1 MRAARSLLLFLAG
14 AVILL
19 PAAYPRTVVAQN
31 SCRALLRADATTPP
45 PWLVADP
52 KLTIERLWLPV
63 FLPYLSDVVHDW
75 DSTQAFW
82 PIHEIDTT
90 RFPLEKVN
98 AYLLTERDSQLA
110 AVALVSVMRG
120 ETGGPFS
127 STHVQAAA
135 LLYHALALPPGPAV
149 ALLRRVDTP
158 TFTKVH
164 ALGILESL
172 VTTRDVKEATR
183 AVVCALAAK
192 MDGLARVTGIT
203 DSTGRVFLSEEETW
217 LLSNIAYFLSIP
229 LDDDPER
236 DHHRDQ
242 LFSYLTSGLPSDNVV
257 TRFLRDYLYCCW

>member
-1 MRAARSLLLFLAG
+1 MRAARSLLVFVA

-19 PAAYPRTVVAQN
+19 PAASPRTLVAQQ

-52 KLTIERLWLPV
+52 ELTIQQRWLPV

-82 PIHEIDTT
+82 PVHEIDTT
-90 RFPLEKVN
+90 RFPLETVT
-98 AYLLTERDSQLA
+98 ASLRTARDSQLA

-120 ETGGPFS
+120 ESGGSFS
-127 STHVQAAA
+127 SAHVQAAA
-135 LLYHALALPPGPAV
+135 LLYQALALPPGPAV

-158 TFTKVH
+158 TLIKVP

-172 VTTRDVKEATR
+172 VTTREVKEATR
-183 AVVCALAAK
+183 AAVCALAAK
-192 MDGLARVTGIT
+192 MDGLARVSGIT
-203 DSTGRVFLSEEETW
+203 ASSGSVFLSDEETW

-229 LDDDPER
+229 LNDDPDR

-242 LFSYLTSGLPSDNVV
+242 LFSYLTAGLPSRNVV
-257 TRFLRDYLYCCW
+257 TRFLRDYFYCCR